1 MVKTWVMNR
10 PDSAGYVMN
19 SLDNS
24 VTTEGAPGTISV
36 LIADDHKLLAE
47 SLALYL
53 TADGGFATDRAE
65 TLDEALER
73 IATTGGYDV
82 VLLDLDMPG
91 MGGLAGIE
99 RAISANKEGR
109 VVLFSGQARQEAALR
124 AMELGAA
131 GFMPKTLSPKSL
143 AAAVRFVA
151 AGEVYFPSS
160 LARSRPMNGRSGE
173 VQMSSRELQ
182 VLRGICEGQT
192 NKDIAADLS
201 LTEVTVKMYVRSVC
215 TKLKASNR
223 TQAAITALATGIV

>member
-1 MVKTWVMNR
+1 MDIAEIDRTDETAR
-10 PDSAGYVMN
+10 
-19 SLDNS
+19 
-24 VTTEGAPGTISV
+24 GTISV

-47 SLALYL
+47 SLQLYL
-53 TADGGFATDRAE
+53 SADGGFVTDRAE
-65 TLDEALER
+65 SLDEALEC
-73 IATTGGYDV
+73 IARKGGYDV

-91 MGGLAGIE
+91 MAGLSGIE
-99 RAISANKEGR
+99 RAIGANTRGR

-124 AMELGAA
+124 AMEIGAA

-143 AAAVRFVA
+143 VAAIRFVA
-151 AGEVYFPSS
+151 AGETYFPSS
-160 LARSRPMNGRSGE
+160 MARGRTRTSSQPGD
-173 VQMSSRELQ
+173 VQLSNRELQ
-182 VLRGICEGQT
+182 VLRGICDGRT

>member
-1 MVKTWVMNR
+1 MEAST
-10 PDSAGYVMN
+10 
-19 SLDNS
+19 
-24 VTTEGAPGTISV
+24 GTISV

-47 SLALYL
+47 SLELYL
-53 TADGGFATDRAE
+53 KADGGFTAERSE
-65 TLDEALER
+65 TLDEALDS
-73 IATTGGYDV
+73 IATNGSYDV

-91 MGGLAGIE
+91 MGGLSGLE
-99 RAISANKEGR
+99 RAIAANKGGR

-143 AAAVRFVA
+143 ATAVRFVA

-160 LARSRPMNGRSGE
+160 MARSRGRSESQPGE
-173 VQMSSRELQ
+173 VQLSSREHQ
-182 VLRGICEGQT
+182 VLRGICAGQT
-192 NKDIAADLS
+192 NKDIAQDLN

-223 TQAAITALATGIV
+223 TQAAIIALSTGIV

>member
-1 MVKTWVMNR
+1 MDT
-10 PDSAGYVMN
+10 A
-19 SLDNS
+19 
-24 VTTEGAPGTISV
+24 AHGTISV

-47 SLALYL
+47 SLELYL
-53 TADGGFATDRAE
+53 SADGGFATDRAE
-65 TLDEALER
+65 SLDEALDS
-73 IATTGGYDV
+73 ISQKGSYDV

-91 MGGLAGIE
+91 MAGLSGVE
-99 RAISANKEGR
+99 RAIGANGGGR

-124 AMELGAA
+124 AMEIGAA

-143 AAAVRFVA
+143 VAAIRFVA
-151 AGEVYFPSS
+151 AGETYFPSS
-160 LARSRPMNGRSGE
+160 MARNRARATSQPGD
-173 VQMSSRELQ
+173 VQLSNRELQ
-182 VLRGICEGQT
+182 VLRGICDGRT

>member
-1 MVKTWVMNR
+1 MLV
-10 PDSAGYVMN
+10 
-19 SLDNS
+19 
-24 VTTEGAPGTISV
+24 
-36 LIADDHKLLAE
+36 ADDHKLLAE
-47 SLALYL
+47 SLELYL
-53 TADGGFATDRAE
+53 SADGGFDTDRAE
-65 TLDEALER
+65 TLDEAIER
-73 IATTGGYDV
+73 ITARGGYDV

-91 MGGLAGIE
+91 MGGLSGIE
-99 RAISANKEGR
+99 RAIAANKGGR

-160 LARSRPMNGRSGE
+160 LARNRARTTNQPGE
-173 VQMSSRELQ
+173 VQLSGRELQ
-182 VLRGICEGQT
+182 VLRGICDGQT